1 MTVYV
6 DGKPRPGVY
15 CKVYAKGKET
25 RFYKDG
31 YTDIQ
36 GRFKYVS
43 QLDDVQQFSILF
55 VTEKGGII
63 KQARPPTKNGTLG

>member
-1 MTVYV
+1 MFV
-6 DGKPRPGVY
+6 DGKPKPGAY

-36 GRFKYVS
+36 GKFKYVS
-43 QLDDVQQFSILF
+43 QLDDVEKFSLLF
-55 VTEKGGII
+55 ITEKGGVT
-63 KQARPPTKNGTLG
+63 KFARIPSKTGVIS

>member
-1 MTVYV
+1 MFV
-6 DGKPRPGVY
+6 DGKPKPGVY
-15 CKVYAKGKET
+15 CKVYARGNET

-43 QLDDVQQFSILF
+43 QLDDVKKFSLLF
-55 VTEKGGII
+55 VTEKGGIT
-63 KQARPPTKNGTLG
+63 KFARIPSKNGTIS